1 MDNIIVNSALWY
13 AEQSSQFLLN
23 SGANKLLDKGYDY
36 YVKEFIPLGHRLI
49 QNGQIAAD
57 AMDGE
62 LAAQF
67 SMAYVANYWR
77 TAKTVY
83 NFAPEFLRTLAET
96 EDAPIYSDIMM
107 RLPYRDF
114 VMNLPADS
122 HHDAM
127 FVHIEFDASHGPND
141 VDTLFLIVPFKAN
154 PNFDESA
161 AASL

>member
-13 AEQSSQFLLN
+13 AEQSSQFLVN

-77 TAKTVY
+77 AAKIS
-83 NFAPEFLRTLAET
+83 PLWM
-96 EDAPIYSDIMM
+96 IK
-107 RLPYRDF
+107 RLGCARSQLG
-114 VMNLPADS
+114 VVL
-122 HHDAM
+122 
-127 FVHIEFDASHGPND
+127 VE
-141 VDTLFLIVPFKAN
+141 
-154 PNFDESA
+154 
-161 AASL
+161 

>member
-62 LAAQF
+62 LG
-67 SMAYVANYWR
+67 VCC
-77 TAKTVY
+77 K
-83 NFAPEFLRTLAET
+83 LL
-96 EDAPIYSDIMM
+96 
-107 RLPYRDF
+107 
-114 VMNLPADS
+114 ADS
-122 HHDAM
+122 ENRIQFCAGISQNIGRD
-127 FVHIEFDASHGPND
+127 
-141 VDTLFLIVPFKAN
+141 
-154 PNFDESA
+154 
-161 AASL
+161 

>member
-77 TAKTVY
+77 AAKTVY
-83 NFAPEFLRTLAET
+83 NFAPEFLRALAET

-114 VMNLPADS
+114 VVNNPRLKSRACIS
-122 HHDAM
+122 
-127 FVHIEFDASHGPND
+127 ES
-141 VDTLFLIVPFKAN
+141 TL
-154 PNFDESA
+154 
-161 AASL
+161 

>member
-62 LAAQF
+62 LPHNFRWHTSQTIGVQQKPCTISLRNF
-67 SMAYVANYWR
+67 SEHWQR
-77 TAKTVY
+77 
-83 NFAPEFLRTLAET
+83 LRTHRFI
-96 EDAPIYSDIMM
+96 PILSIT
-107 RLPYRDF
+107 
-114 VMNLPADS
+114 
-122 HHDAM
+122 HD
-127 FVHIEFDASHGPND
+127 
-141 VDTLFLIVPFKAN
+141 
-154 PNFDESA
+154 
-161 AASL
+161 

>member
-36 YVKEFIPLGHRLI
+36 YVSEFIPLGHRLI
-49 QNGQIAAD
+49 QNGQIAAN

-77 TAKTVY
+77 AAKPY
-83 NFAPEFLRTLAET
+83 IILRRSFSEHWLRLRTHLF
-96 EDAPIYSDIMM
+96 I
-107 RLPYRDF
+107 L
-114 VMNLPADS
+114 
-122 HHDAM
+122 
-127 FVHIEFDASHGPND
+127 
-141 VDTLFLIVPFKAN
+141 TL
-154 PNFDESA
+154 
-161 AASL
+161 

>member
-77 TAKTVY
+77 AAKTVY
-83 NFAPEFLRTLAET
+83 ISLRNFSEHWQRLRTHRFI
-96 EDAPIYSDIMM
+96 PIS
-107 RLPYRDF
+107 
-114 VMNLPADS
+114 
-122 HHDAM
+122 
-127 FVHIEFDASHGPND
+127 
-141 VDTLFLIVPFKAN
+141 
-154 PNFDESA
+154 
-161 AASL
+161 